1 MIESTVIPKKRAR
14 NELGMSSESA
24 ENHKKVHHPFTSPTK
39 MGLYD
44 DMPSMG
50 GPSSGLF
57 ASSLSSKLGLPLPNP
72 APDIDMAAPV
82 ILPTTANPNSA
93 AAMHLEAQFE
103 DPDEP
108 KKKKYAKEA
117 WPGKKPVPSLLV

>member
-1 MIESTVIPKKRAR
+1 MIFHLKTYYFSGI
-14 NELGMSSESA
+14 SEDT
-24 ENHKKVHHPFTSPTK
+24 HKHKAAQPFTSPTK

-44 DMPSMG
+44 DLPASQT
-50 GPSSGLF
+50 SAAASLF

-72 APDIDMAAPV
+72 APEIDMAPPV
-82 ILPTTANPNSA
+82 LPPAANMSASSA
-93 AAMHLEAQFE
+93 ANLEAQFE

-117 WPGKKPVPSLLV
+117 WPGKKPVPSFI